1 MSNNGNGHRPATPV
15 EITALLGR
23 GTRFEGKLHFEGC
36 VRIDGSF
43 RGEIRSD
50 DTLVIGDGAVVHAE
64 VDVATVIVRGGELH
78 GNVRAKVAIELFA
91 PGKVVGNLHSPQ
103 ISIERGVNFQ
113 GQCRMDAVE
122 ESLEVEPIRVD
133 ARA

>member
-1 MSNNGNGHRPATPV
+1 MSTNGSRGGGAQQAM

-36 VRIDGSF
+36 VRIDGAF

-50 DTLVIGDGAVVHAE
+50 DTLVIGDGALVHAE
-64 VDVATVIVRGGELH
+64 IDVGTVIVRGGEFH
-78 GNVRAKVAIELFA
+78 GNIRAKNVIELYA
-91 PGKVVGNLHSPQ
+91 PGKVVGNLHSPS

-122 ESLEVEPIRVD
+122 PQPTD
-133 ARA
+133 ARAEARS

>member
-1 MSNNGNGHRPATPV
+1 M

-23 GTRFEGKLHFEGC
+23 GTRFEGKLQFEGC
-36 VRIDGSF
+36 VRIDGAF

-78 GNVRAKVAIELFA
+78 GNIRAKNAIELYS
-91 PGKVVGNLHSPQ
+91 PGKVVGNLHSPS
-103 ISIERGVNFQ
+103 IAIERGVNFQ

-122 ESLEVEPIRVD
+122 PQPAAEARAVD
-133 ARA
+133 ARS